1 MRRCFA
7 QTYVT
12 RDDGVEYQVTEVT
25 LHLFVYLVTQTQT
38 VVEHRQEEA
47 LNAQLR
53 VEFGLDDLDGVEQF
67 SDTLQREELTL
78 YGDDDAV
85 ACCER
90 IDGDES
96 QGRTAVDQDIIVLVA
111 YLIEDVLE

>member
-1 MRRCFA
+1 MRRRFA
-7 QTYVT
+7 EADVT
-12 RDDGVEYQVTEVT
+12 GDDGIEDQVTEVAFY
-25 LHLFVYLVTQTQT
+25 LFVHLVAQTQT